1 MGHIQSWHTGQP
13 YLDIGTPEAL
23 ALAQLLLPPTP

>member
-1 MGHIQSWHTGQP
+1 MGRIQTWHTDQP

-23 ALAQLLLPPTP
+23 ATAQQLLNQQP